1 MTKKFIVLKV
11 IIAMIA
17 FAANSVICRVALR
30 GNHIDPVTFTDL
42 RLLSGAVVLLP
53 FFLLRKDG
61 RGSLSLKNG
70 FSLVVYAMCFA
81 MAYIHLDT
89 GPGHYCCLVLSS

>member
-1 MTKKFIVLKV
+1 MNGKFIVLKV

-30 GNHIDPVTFTDL
+30 GNHIDPVSFTDL

-53 FFLLRKDG
+53 FSCSG
-61 RGSLSLKNG
+61 RTEE
-70 FSLVVYAMCFA
+70 AHC
-81 MAYIHLDT
+81 
-89 GPGHYCCLVLSS
+89 P